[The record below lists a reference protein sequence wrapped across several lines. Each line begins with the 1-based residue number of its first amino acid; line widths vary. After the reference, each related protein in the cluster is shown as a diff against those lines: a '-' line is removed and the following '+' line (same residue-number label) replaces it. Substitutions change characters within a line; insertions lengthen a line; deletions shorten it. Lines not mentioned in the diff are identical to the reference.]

1 MTGEVLCSVLTIVVA
16 NLKGGSTKTTTAG
29 FLAHVLHERGQRVLV
44 VDADPQGSALRWQ
57 EDADWP
63 LAVIRLDSPKL
74 HRTLPG
80 IVGSAYDA
88 VVIDTPPL
96 DLGIVTSAL
105 RIASHVV
112 IPMAPTPAEYER
124 LPAVRELLAE
134 VASLRPDGEE
144 PPAGV
149 LLTRTVPGAASTE
162 VYREL
167 VADSGMRVF
176 RARVGRLERFSQA
189 LGAPVV
195 RASASAYGDVL
206 DELLSMTEGVRA

>member
-1 MTGEVLCSVLTIVVA
+1 MITLVVS
-16 NLKGGSTKTTTAG
+16 NLKGGSSKTTTAG
-29 FLAHVLHERGQRVLV
+29 FLAHVLHERGKRTLL

-80 IVGSAYDA
+80 IVGSSYDA

-96 DLGIVTSAL
+96 DLGIVSSAL
-105 RIASHVV
+105 RIATHVV

-124 LPAVRELLAE
+124 LPAVRDLLAE
-134 VASLRPDGEE
+134 VAGLRADSEE
-144 PPAGV
+144 PPAAV
-149 LLTRTVPGAASTE
+149 LLTRTIPGAASTE

-167 VADSGMRVF
+167 ITESGMPVLRT
-176 RARVGRLERFSQA
+176 RVGRLERFSQA
-189 LGAPVV
+189 IGSPVV
-195 RASASAYGDVL
+195 RASAGAYGDVL
-206 DELLSMTEGVRA
+206 DEVLAMPGMVRQ